1 MCKVSI
7 ALPSAV
13 NVSCQWSLICC
24 SLSIS
29 QISCLSSTSPV
40 DDLSLA
46 VPWPFCVLEFEQH
59 AVLYLALCSWSL
71 WLIAVWSCDHC
82 NSSMA
87 HTFSIQTYRQ
97 TLLTYSTL
105 NVACLSMLYF
115 RSLFLIT
122 HALPHTHTPTPTLQ
136 VKSRDHEFESIPHLI
151 HYFQERRLPLVIGN
165 STVHLYKPVVN
176 AFPTAG

>member
-1 MCKVSI
+1 MQGIVGVSVSSYSSHVCEVSI

-59 AVLYLALCSWSL
+59 AVLYLALTL
-71 WLIAVWSCDHC
+71 THC
-82 NSSMA
+82 
-87 HTFSIQTYRQ
+87 
-97 TLLTYSTL
+97 
-105 NVACLSMLYF
+105 CLVM
-115 RSLFLIT
+115 
-122 HALPHTHTPTPTLQ
+122 
-136 VKSRDHEFESIPHLI
+136 
-151 HYFQERRLPLVIGN
+151 
-165 STVHLYKPVVN
+165 
-176 AFPTAG
+176 